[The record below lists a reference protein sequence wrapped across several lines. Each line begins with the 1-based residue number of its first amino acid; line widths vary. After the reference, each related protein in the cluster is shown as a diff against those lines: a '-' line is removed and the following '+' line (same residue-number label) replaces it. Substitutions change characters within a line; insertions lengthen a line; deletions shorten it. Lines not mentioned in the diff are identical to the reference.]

1 LNIDDLTA
9 GMRNAAELER
19 LNARWRA
26 STDKAERWDII
37 RAAYKIMTPILL
49 QRRTNPHFLDWAY
62 HRTPIEAL
70 AWSDIRRLGLPLYP
84 QFPALR
90 FFLDFADPIQQIAV
104 ELDGA
109 KWHDEQRDAQRDRIL
124 LEQGWRTFRIP
135 GKRALASG
143 TDIHEV
149 LADVQNEVDAV
160 YQLSQWGY
168 AWSEGFFWALGYM
181 FYRKPGI
188 SSMSRPACREAAVR
202 ILSYHQ
208 LIEFPLED
216 DE

>member
-49 QRRTNPHFLDWAY
+49 QRRTNPYFLDWSY
-62 HRTPIEAL
+62 HRTPIEEL
-70 AWSDIRRLGLPLYP
+70 AWIDIRNQGLPFYP
-84 QFPALR
+84 QFPVLR
-90 FFLDFADPIQQIAV
+90 FFLDFADPVQQIAV

-109 KWHDEQRDAQRDRIL
+109 KYHDEQRDAQRDRIL
-124 LEQGWRTFRIP
+124 LEHGWRTFRIP
-135 GKRALASG
+135 GKRSLASG
-143 TDIHEV
+143 VDINSV
-149 LADVQNEVDAV
+149 LAGAQNEVDAV
-160 YQLSQWGY
+160 YQLTQWGL
-168 AWSEGFFWALGYM
+168 AWSEGFFWALGFM

-188 SSMSRPACREAAVR
+188 ASLSASANREAALR

-208 LIEFPLED
+208 LVEFPIED